1 MELQPDDWPR
11 SSLGIRSGSNDAVGP
26 HQEFTRRF
34 AEGIGKLVGNMS
46 GDRRKKTIGL
56 AVIMSGA
63 TGLVGRIG
71 QSQVQASGQGSND
84 AVGNSLEVHRE
95 LTDGIGSLPGW
106 RKRVRRKKI
115 ETRRKIVGSSRK
127 AYRELGK
134 S

>member
-63 TGLVGRIG
+63 TGLVGQLTQPGRRLNCPYLGILAL
-71 QSQVQASGQGSND
+71 S
-84 AVGNSLEVHRE
+84 AVDSIRPAGEPPV
-95 LTDGIGSLPGW
+95 P
-106 RKRVRRKKI
+106 
-115 ETRRKIVGSSRK
+115 
-127 AYRELGK
+127 
-134 S
+134 